1 MKNKILKFVKST
13 YGIIII
19 LFIFWM
25 IFFDSNSLI
34 IHSELNNDIKELNEQ
49 KTYYEKEIAKDNI
62 ELEMIQSDS
71 GLEKYAREKLF
82 MKKDNEEI
90 FLIEYDTILDQMK
103 VRNATHK
110 QWAAK
115 IINDIGEKEYCN
127 LFSFSNFNSF
137 LSKKFTNNSAEKFI

>member
-1 MKNKILKFVKST
+1 MKNKIFKFLKST

-34 IHSELNNDIKELNEQ
+34 IHSELNDDIKELNEQ

-90 FLIEYDTILDQMK
+90 FLIEYDTILD
-103 VRNATHK
+103 
-110 QWAAK
+110 
-115 IINDIGEKEYCN
+115 
-127 LFSFSNFNSF
+127 
-137 LSKKFTNNSAEKFI
+137 

>member
-1 MKNKILKFVKST
+1 MKNKIIKFAKST

-34 IHSELNNDIKELNEQ
+34 FHNELNNDIKKLNEQ
-49 KTYYEKEIAKDNI
+49 KTYYEKEISKDNI
-62 ELEMIQSDS
+62 ELEMLQTDS

-90 FLIEYDTILDQMK
+90 FLIEYDTISD
-103 VRNATHK
+103 
-110 QWAAK
+110 
-115 IINDIGEKEYCN
+115 
-127 LFSFSNFNSF
+127 
-137 LSKKFTNNSAEKFI
+137 